1 MTRTSW
7 VIGLDCFTPWLEEFR
22 PRALSFVCVHR
33 VCKGDHGEYV
43 LNDGKT
49 GPRIVARR
57 DLNILVAARG
67 RAWTAAE
74 YGAWVHTCGVTLQRI
89 YQTSTGKHFLIARR
103 A

>member
-1 MTRTSW
+1 
-7 VIGLDCFTPWLEEFR
+7 
-22 PRALSFVCVHR
+22 
-33 VCKGDHGEYV
+33 
-43 LNDGKT
+43 
-49 GPRIVARR
+49 VARR

-74 YGAWVHTCGVTLQRI
+74 YGAWVHTCGFTLQRI